1 MTPRNEL
8 NLTGL
13 RCPLPIVELN
23 RAIKQMS
30 LGEELQVIASDPAFP
45 LDVEAWCRRTG
56 QLLLSLQ
63 EQDGRYHARLRKMA

>member
-1 MTPRNEL
+1 MTTRNEL

-13 RCPLPIVELN
+13 KCPLPIVELN

-30 LGEELQVIASDPAFP
+30 PGEELQVIANDPAFP
-45 LDVEAWCRRTG
+45 LDVEAWCRRTS

-63 EQDGRYHARLRKMA
+63 EQDGRYHARLRKVR

>member
-63 EQDGRYHARLRKMA
+63 EQDGRYHAWLRKMA

>member
-1 MTPRNEL
+1 MTTRNEL

-23 RAIKQMS
+23 RALKKMEP
-30 LGEELQVIASDPAFP
+30 GEELQVTANDPAFP

-63 EQDGRYHARLRKMA
+63 EQGGRYHARLRKTP